1 MAPMAEDEE
10 LVDHLVRSGVLR
22 RGEAVRV
29 VAEVVAY
36 FSETAEEFVRR
47 RHRELRE
54 GGIANPESYARIAT
68 ELRARPVVAPPL
80 SERQVRR
87 IIYG

>member
-1 MAPMAEDEE
+1 MADMAEDEA
-10 LVDHLVRSGVLR
+10 LVDHLVSSGALR

-29 VAEVVAY
+29 VAEVVAF

-54 GGIANPESYARIAT
+54 GGVGNPDSFTRIAA
-68 ELRARPVVAPPL
+68 ELRARPVAAPRL

>member
-1 MAPMAEDEE
+1 MAEDEE

-54 GGIANPESYARIAT
+54 GGSRT
-68 ELRARPVVAPPL
+68 RRASRGSRRSCGRGPWPRRAL